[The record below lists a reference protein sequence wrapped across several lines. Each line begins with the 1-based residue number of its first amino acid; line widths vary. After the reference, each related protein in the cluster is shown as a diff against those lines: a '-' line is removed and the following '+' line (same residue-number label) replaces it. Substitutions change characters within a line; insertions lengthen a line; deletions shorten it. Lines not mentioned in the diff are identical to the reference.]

1 MNKTKNAIEN
11 IISGIAA
18 GRVEYSQERPD
29 MEILFTGDF
38 CPRQNTEKLILE
50 QRADEILAPVKAILQ
65 QTPLRVTNLETP
77 ICDDGVPIH
86 KSGPNIKV
94 STQCL
99 GLLKDNFQ
107 LACCANNHIGDFG
120 PQAVN
125 STLELLA
132 SNGITAFGAGK
143 DLAHAELPA
152 IIEYRNHK
160 IAFLAFAENEFG
172 IADYNTPGA
181 NPLNP
186 LRNIRKIR
194 ECADRADLTIVMIH
208 GGNEFNPIPSPRMI
222 DICRAF
228 ADAGASAVIAGHTHC
243 PQGIEIWNHTPIIYS
258 PGNFLFDAFSNY
270 SGYNWWYGY
279 MIKLS
284 FTSSHLAAIDIIPHH
299 CAPNASQVT
308 PLTGTERQDFL
319 DYLAHISA
327 IIQSPLQ
334 VRRYH
339 EAWCMRSINGY
350 FARLSTPL
358 EPLDWNNPES
368 ITQFMSMR
376 NLHTCEA
383 HNELITTTL
392 KMLGNRREHEC
403 AEYLPRLDALCRGQI
418 PSSPLPETDL
428 YKSGV

>member
-1 MNKTKNAIEN
+1 MNNFENAIN
-11 IISGIAA
+11 N
-18 GRVEYSQERPD
+18 GRVEFSQQSPD
-29 MEILFTGDF
+29 IEILFTGDF

-50 QRADEILAPVKAILQ
+50 QRADEILAPVRHILQ

-77 ICDDGVPIH
+77 ICDDGTPIP

-94 STQCL
+94 STLCL
-99 GLLKDNFQ
+99 ELLKDNFNI
-107 LACCANNHIGDFG
+107 ACCANNHIGDFG

-132 SNGITAFGAGK
+132 KNNITAFGAGK
-143 DLAHAELPA
+143 DLAHAERPA
-152 IIEYRNHK
+152 IIEYQNHK

-172 IADYNTPGA
+172 IADTNTPGA

-194 ECADRADLTIVMIH
+194 DCASRADLTIVMIH

-222 DICRAF
+222 DICRSF

-243 PQGIEIWNHTPIIYS
+243 PQGIEIWNHTPIVYS
-258 PGNFLFDAFSNY
+258 LGNFLFDAFSNY

-279 MIKLS
+279 MVKLS
-284 FTSSHLAAIDIIPHH
+284 FKSSRIAAIDITPHH
-299 CAPNASQVT
+299 CSPNASQVT

-334 VRRYH
+334 VRRYY
-339 EAWCMRSINGY
+339 EAWCIRSIKGY
-350 FARLSTPL
+350 FARLSIPL
-358 EPLDWNNPES
+358 KPLDWNNHES

-392 KMLGNRREHEC
+392 KLLGDRREYEC
-403 AEYLPRLDALCRGQI
+403 ADYLPRLDSLCRGLI
-418 PSSPLPETDL
+418 PSSPLPESDRHI
-428 YKSGV
+428 SGV